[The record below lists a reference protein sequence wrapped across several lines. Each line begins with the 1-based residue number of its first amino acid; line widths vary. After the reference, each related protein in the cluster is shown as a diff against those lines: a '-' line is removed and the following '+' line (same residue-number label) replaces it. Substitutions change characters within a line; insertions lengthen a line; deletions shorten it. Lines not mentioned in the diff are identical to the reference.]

1 MSKEEKQ
8 KLREYQKNYCE
19 AKKYQYNKIIKK
31 IVLRVYTVIQLH
43 IINSI
48 TFMLTIHTDGDKSLI
63 MHD

>member
-19 AKKYQYNKIIKK
+19 AKKYQYKKIIKK
-31 IVLRVYTVIQLH
+31 IVLRVYTVIQLY